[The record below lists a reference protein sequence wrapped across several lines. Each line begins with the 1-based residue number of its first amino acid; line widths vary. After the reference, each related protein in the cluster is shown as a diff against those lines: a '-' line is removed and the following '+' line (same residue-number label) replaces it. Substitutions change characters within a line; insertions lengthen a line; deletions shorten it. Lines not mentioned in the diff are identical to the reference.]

1 MANELDK
8 SGVSVGIK
16 EVFESQKQQALEA
29 RKEPISRRKER
40 LKKIQ
45 SWILKNRTQIQE
57 AIYAD
62 FNKPALEVDG
72 TEIFPALTE
81 VSVALSHL
89 KTWTK
94 PRKIDAPL
102 TMLGTRSTVQYEPRG
117 VCLIIAPWNYPF
129 NLCIGPLVS
138 ALSAGNCVC
147 IKPSEITP
155 STSSLIKEMCTEL
168 FDVKEVA
175 VFEGGP
181 EVSQHLLSL
190 PFDHIFFTG
199 SPAIG
204 KVVMRAA
211 AEHLTSVTLEL
222 GGKSPVIVTPDA
234 NLEDTATRIA
244 VAKFINNGQ
253 TCIAPDY
260 ILVHQSI
267 AKELTHRLKEKTIQ
281 LFSEPGKPLRQS
293 PHYARIVSDKHYARI
308 MDIISDAVEHGAVMH
323 LTPDYD
329 ASSRFIHPILLS
341 NVPTDSRVMEEEI
354 FGPVLPILEFT
365 NLEEAIRLI
374 NNRPKP
380 LALYVFSRNKTE
392 AYRIVRETS
401 SGSVCINDCAIQF
414 LHHNLPFGGVNNSG
428 IGKAHGYYGFLAFSN
443 EKPVL
448 KQRSGLTSIKP
459 LYPPYTSRAKK
470 LMDLLLKMI

>member
-1 MANELDK
+1 
-8 SGVSVGIK
+8 
-16 EVFESQKQQALEA
+16 
-29 RKEPISRRKER
+29 
-40 LKKIQ
+40 
-45 SWILKNRTQIQE
+45 
-57 AIYAD
+57 
-62 FNKPALEVDG
+62 
-72 TEIFPALTE
+72 
-81 VSVALSHL
+81 
-89 KTWTK
+89 
-94 PRKIDAPL
+94 
-102 TMLGTRSTVQYEPRG
+102 
-117 VCLIIAPWNYPF
+117 
-129 NLCIGPLVS
+129 
-138 ALSAGNCVC
+138 
-147 IKPSEITP
+147 
-155 STSSLIKEMCTEL
+155 
-168 FDVKEVA
+168 
-175 VFEGGP
+175 
-181 EVSQHLLSL
+181 
-190 PFDHIFFTG
+190 
-199 SPAIG
+199 
-204 KVVMRAA
+204 
-211 AEHLTSVTLEL
+211 VTLEL

-234 NLEDTATRIA
+234 NLDDAATRIA

-260 ILVHQSI
+260 LLVHQSI

-281 LFSEPGKPLRQS
+281 LFSDPGKPLRQS

-308 MDIISDAVEHGAVMH
+308 MDIISDAVQHGAVVH

-354 FGPVLPILEFT
+354 FGPVLPILEYT

-374 NNRPKP
+374 NNQPKP